1 MNQPVIKTDVG
12 FEIEALNGFP
22 GAFGKYVFDWLGT
35 KGILKLLKDE
45 KNRNGKAIEVLAY
58 AEPNGNFKIF
68 RMDSKLL
75 IKNFATGT
83 GSVMDQLMK
92 IEGQKSNYGSLS
104 LDEKLNWWQNN
115 DNYFHDFARLFIQK
129 KF

>member
-1 MNQPVIKTDVG
+1 MKRI
-12 FEIEALNGFP
+12 EI
-22 GAFGKYVFDWLGT
+22 
-35 KGILKLLKDE
+35 
-45 KNRNGKAIEVLAY
+45 LAY

-115 DNYFHDFARLFIQK
+115 DNYFHDFARWFIQK